1 MSRNTLITLAVVA
14 AMMTGNAHA
23 AGVVWNHGFGSGTT
37 GFDWSDQSDDQNMAD
52 SVTFAHATT
61 VSGYNFFSAS
71 DLSAQTGSGDFQ
83 LKLLSNHFVAAD
95 HQNEPDQLLLTENI
109 GFTVQTQ
116 ACTGC
121 VPGGWNAYELSFSFA
136 PIRFAAGTTYW
147 IGLSGNGFDADVLS
161 VLGVQDDSMAQF
173 EGDRFAFIANGA
185 NGDVDVG
192 DQMFQLVGTVP
203 EPADVAMMVAG
214 LALLGVAMRRRH
226 RERARAR

>member
-1 MSRNTLITLAVVA
+1 M
-14 AMMTGNAHA
+14 
-23 AGVVWNHGFGSGTT
+23 
-37 GFDWSDQSDDQNMAD
+37 
-52 SVTFAHATT
+52 
-61 VSGYNFFSAS
+61 
-71 DLSAQTGSGDFQ
+71 
-83 LKLLSNHFVAAD
+83 
-95 HQNEPDQLLLTENI
+95 
-109 GFTVQTQ
+109 
-116 ACTGC
+116 
-121 VPGGWNAYELSFSFA
+121 PGGWNAYELSFSFA